1 MIVNSAR
8 RQAFY
13 ETIKCYS
20 VMLNTGLKIKRFPV
34 YPVTLLLVLGIMTAA
49 GAGNREQPA
58 WLQQAR
64 DEARQNGYAL
74 ITAPELKA
82 LYESGKVFTII
93 DVRPE
98 YEYRDGHL
106 PQANSLEFD
115 LGDKLELTPEKQAA
129 LINLLGP
136 DKARLIVIYCRSF
149 A

>member
-1 MIVNSAR
+1 MPNS
-8 RQAFY
+8 
-13 ETIKCYS
+13 
-20 VMLNTGLKIKRFPV
+20 GLKIKRLPFYFLP
-34 YPVTLLLVLGIMTAA
+34 LLLVLGILTAA

-64 DEARQNGYAL
+64 DEARQDGYAL

-82 LYESGKVFTII
+82 LYDSGKDFTIV

-136 DKARLIVIYCRSF
+136 DKQRMIVIYCRSF

>member
-1 MIVNSAR
+1 
-8 RQAFY
+8 
-13 ETIKCYS
+13 
-20 VMLNTGLKIKRFPV
+20 MLWTGLKIKCLLV
-34 YPVTLLLVLGIMTAA
+34 YPVILILVLGILTAA
-49 GAGNREQPA
+49 AADSREEPS

-64 DEARQNGYAL
+64 DEAKQDGYEL

-82 LYESGKVFTII
+82 LYESGKDFTII

-106 PQANSLEFD
+106 PHAKSLEFD
-115 LGDKLELTPEKQAA
+115 LGDKLELKPEKQAA

-136 DKARLIVIYCRSF
+136 DKQRMIVFYCRSF